1 MDSTALAYAS
11 CTAILLLVVAYSAH
25 AKYFTKPTSSDHP
38 LTQRQIQLIQTTW
51 AAAEKLGAETVGVLL
66 FKHIFEAA
74 PGASALFSSMKGVD
88 PSSDLAKNPALV
100 KHATGVVKTV
110 GVAISLLN
118 DLEKLVPILKDLVR
132 NRDLNP
138 RCAPCLL

>member
-1 MDSTALAYAS
+1 
-11 CTAILLLVVAYSAH
+11 
-25 AKYFTKPTSSDHP
+25 
-38 LTQRQIQLIQTTW
+38 
-51 AAAEKLGAETVGVLL
+51 
-66 FKHIFEAA
+66 
-74 PGASALFSSMKGVD
+74 MKGVD
-88 PSSDLAKNPALV
+88 PSVTCKEPALV